1 MPLSK
6 FPETFRLN
14 LTTHSKGDFP
24 FKFNISDNQ
33 NYIGPM
39 PGIEFYATNTKN
51 LLPGMTISQRNGRG
65 SFLLLYHRR
74 FNDGC
79 LPF

>member
-14 LTTHSKGDFP
+14 FTTHSKGDFP

-51 LLPGMTISQRNGRG
+51 LLPGMTIWLRVTI
-65 SFLLLYHRR
+65 FLTFKKKCTRTVHKM
-74 FNDGC
+74 
-79 LPF
+79 